1 MEHFGT
7 YLRGRNFTLFTDH
20 RPLEKLGK
28 VHTKTLNRLQEIMNT
43 YDFDIVY
50 KKGTEMPADYLSR
63 NLVSAISWE
72 ASQSQQ
78 AQAADPLLKALKQ
91 FLLNSVLP
99 HDPKCQS
106 HFAKDCFIEDDIIW
120 RYVKWQFEPCQVVI
134 FLPAALIPEVLSKA
148 HGNLLV
154 GHDGI
159 YKPKER
165 LLQCYYWPGMDADIA
180 DHLKSCH
187 RCQVHQKDDR
197 NPPALLSSDTTNWAK
212 PACPCWPFR
221 AFKNNWLWQEI
232 YLVHDRCSHKIRQI
246 GAST

>member
-1 MEHFGT
+1 MVNIVSLPMPAERCRNTNATIPLFARNAIWGMEHFGT

-106 HFAKDCFIEDDIIW
+106 HFAKDCFIEDDII
-120 RYVKWQFEPCQVVI
+120 
-134 FLPAALIPEVLSKA
+134 
-148 HGNLLV
+148 
-154 GHDGI
+154 
-159 YKPKER
+159 
-165 LLQCYYWPGMDADIA
+165 
-180 DHLKSCH
+180 
-187 RCQVHQKDDR
+187 
-197 NPPALLSSDTTNWAK
+197 
-212 PACPCWPFR
+212 
-221 AFKNNWLWQEI
+221 
-232 YLVHDRCSHKIRQI
+232 
-246 GAST
+246 